1 MVWFTLLSDDKL
13 VHVEMNVGIKN
24 SATLSV
30 YGVHITQTTVFFVS
44 ERKNTIGVDIEKEE
58 TGQGIGREECL
69 N

>member
-30 YGVHITQTTVFFVS
+30 HGVHISQTTVFFVS

>member
-44 ERKNTIGVDIEKEE
+44 ERKNTIGVDIEK
-58 TGQGIGREECL
+58 
-69 N
+69 